1 MPLPVKNILFSS
13 RLRDI
18 FFGAVQRQQAIY
30 VALLYGSLCH
40 LAA

>member
-1 MPLPVKNILFSS
+1 MLTPIKKILFSS

-18 FFGAVQRQQAIY
+18 FLGAVRKQQAIY
-30 VALLYGSLCH
+30 VALLYGPLCH